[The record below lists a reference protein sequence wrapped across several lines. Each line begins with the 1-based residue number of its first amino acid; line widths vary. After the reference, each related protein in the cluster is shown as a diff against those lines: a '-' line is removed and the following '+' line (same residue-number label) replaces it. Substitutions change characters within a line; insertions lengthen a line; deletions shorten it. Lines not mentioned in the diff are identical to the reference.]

1 MAMLPMYDIIK
12 IPPIYIVNICS

>member
-1 MAMLPMYDIIK
+1 MLPMYDIIK